1 MYLSN
6 LFLKKIKIKV
16 NFFPKGHMSLT
27 QSTNKGAYMS
37 LPSPV
42 KGLNSFQIVILQGKN
57 IFVIFYD
64 LFLKITAQSDW
75 PTSDG
80 R

>member
-6 LFLKKIKIKV
+6 LFIKKIKIKV
-16 NFFPKGHMSLT
+16 NFFPKGHV
-27 QSTNKGAYMS
+27 
-37 LPSPV
+37 PSAV
-42 KGLNSFQIVILQGKN
+42 KGLNSFQIVILQEKN

-64 LFLKITAQSDW
+64 LFLKITVRSDW

>member
-1 MYLSN
+1 
-6 LFLKKIKIKV
+6 
-16 NFFPKGHMSLT
+16 MSLT
-27 QSTNKGAYMS
+27 QSTIKGTYMS
-37 LPSPV
+37 LPSAV
-42 KGLNSFQIVILQGKN
+42 KGLNSFQIVILQEQI

-64 LFLKITAQSDW
+64 LFLLKITARSDW

>member
-16 NFFPKGHMSLT
+16 NFFPNGHICPY
-27 QSTNKGAYMS
+27 A
-37 LPSPV
+37 V
-42 KGLNSFQIVILQGKN
+42 KGLNNFQIVILQEKI
-57 IFVIFYD
+57 IFSIFYD
-64 LFLKITAQSDW
+64 LFLKITVQSDW
-75 PTSDG
+75 PTIDG